1 MDNFNLAGAASADN
15 PFGNLLPLMMLS
27 GNKNMEDMM
36 PLFLMSSGAM
46 EGDLTS
52 NPMMMYFLMK
62 DGKMNDMLPFF
73 LMSKGGLFNA
83 PEKEKTNE
91 EV

>member
-1 MDNFNLAGAASADN
+1 MKINGPILG
-15 PFGNLLPLMMLS
+15 S
-27 GNKNMEDMM
+27 GT
-36 PLFLMSSGAM
+36 M

-83 PEKEKTNE
+83 PAKEKANE
-91 EV
+91 